1 MNMEAKMAASDYTHG
16 EMNVDS
22 QTKTFSSVMRASA
35 WCAILTLLVL
45 AYATFTLSIGM
56 PWLVALAIT
65 AGAGIAIG
73 LFMGFGGA
81 WVATIVGL
89 SGLALFVQVLIV
101 VSRLLF

>member
-1 MNMEAKMAASDYTHG
+1 MAASDYTHG

-22 QTKTFSSVMRASA
+22 QTKTFSSVMRAGA
-35 WCAILTLLVL
+35 WGAILTLLVL
-45 AYATFTLSIGM
+45 AYATFTLSVGM

-65 AGAGIAIG
+65 AGGGIAIG

-89 SGLALFVQVLIV
+89 SGLALFVQVLIALFG
-101 VSRLLF
+101 LLL